1 MKIKKNICIAIN
13 SLAMGGAEKQ
23 CLLLAKALK
32 TFHNLV
38 VVVVDPTEE
47 IHPDRLDNLEKEAI
61 DAVYL
66 PKNQLLK
73 ITEFTKLLRKRKI
86 EIVFSYLPTDTVLSA
101 ICAKL
106 VKVPYKFGGIR
117 NSFLP
122 RFKLIVLRFVHNF
135 LLNYTIANNYAGYQ
149 AAIAFGYKNRVLVIP
164 NGIEIRPLLP
174 KEYTSKRIT
183 IISLGRLVSQKKY
196 DIAIQTIAHLKTI
209 LNKDY
214 NIFYKIVGQGPQ
226 ENAILDAINKYGLQ
240 KDIELIKDAP
250 DIYALLEASDIYLCT
265 SFFEGISNAI
275 MEAMNCGLPIVAT
288 DVGDNS
294 RLIMDNTSGYLVP
307 VNDYEALANKLNE
320 LIESPIMRKKMGVA
334 GHIHLAKNFGYK
346 AYQKKYLD
354 LIENIENIEIR
365 NGEVFFEKE
374 RKLS

>member
-73 ITEFTKLLRKRKI
+73 ITEFTRLLRKRKI

-196 DIAIQTIAHLKTI
+196 NIAIQTIAHLKTI

-365 NGEVFFEKE
+365 NGEVFFKKE

>member
-73 ITEFTKLLRKRKI
+73 ITEFTRLLRKRKI